1 MKPKIGIMPLFDVKR
16 DSYWMVPGYMQM
28 LEEAG
33 ALPVMFPLTTD
44 EGEIF
49 ELCELCSGFLFTGGQ
64 DVSPKLYG
72 SSVSEKCG
80 EICSDRDVMEKVV
93 FFSALL
99 ADKPV
104 FGICRGLQLINVLLG
119 GTLYQDLP
127 AELGNSLNHCQRPP
141 YDTPSHNVSLLD
153 SSALHG
159 LLNQDTL
166 YVNSCHHQGVKRLAG
181 GLVPVALAEDGLVEA
196 ACMPDRR
203 FVFAVQW
210 HPELMYRNDRD
221 TALIIRQFVQAC
233 SKDASPD
240 R

>member
-1 MKPKIGIMPLFDVKR
+1 
-16 DSYWMVPGYMQM
+16 
-28 LEEAG
+28 
-33 ALPVMFPLTTD
+33 
-44 EGEIF
+44 
-49 ELCELCSGFLFTGGQ
+49 
-64 DVSPKLYG
+64 
-72 SSVSEKCG
+72 
-80 EICSDRDVMEKVV
+80 MEKVV

-141 YDTPSHNVSLLD
+141 YDTPSHSVSLLD

-166 YVNSCHHQGVKRLAG
+166 HVNSCHHQGVKRLG
-181 GLVPVALAEDGLVEA
+181 RRSRSCRPCEDGLVEA

-203 FVFAVQW
+203 FVLQYNGHPGADVSKRPRHCADYPAVCAGLFQRCLAGQIRW
-210 HPELMYRNDRD
+210 ESVV
-221 TALIIRQFVQAC
+221 TAALKSAVPLLRVFETEHSLRRALP
-233 SKDASPD
+233 SKRRFLSTFGTTPMSSPLSG
-240 R
+240 RYLSH